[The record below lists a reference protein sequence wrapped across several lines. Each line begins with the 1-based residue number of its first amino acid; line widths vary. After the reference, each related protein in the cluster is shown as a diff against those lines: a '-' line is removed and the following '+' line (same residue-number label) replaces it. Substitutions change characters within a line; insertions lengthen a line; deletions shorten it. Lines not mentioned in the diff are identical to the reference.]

1 MAYGI
6 EVFNNNQTFQFGTNA
21 ETSLT
26 VVTSGSVATNANV
39 SLNTTTQ
46 ILCVRRANTGFIY
59 GTTTPGTSG
68 RWRNVSGV
76 TVDYIILE
84 KMTFRASNDSG
95 DYGIEIYN
103 SAGVLTFSSK
113 YTRGQAILSVYP
125 PGTLAST
132 SDLAPS
138 DHPAVYSG
146 DLTGV
151 YYGFGRM
158 VYDLTVTPYIKS
170 EVAYFDYTGNLIRS
184 VNVTGYP
191 IQGFGTVYVAYAN
204 VSSVITLKR
213 N

>member
-6 EVFNNNQTFQFGTNA
+6 EVFNNNQTFQFGTDT
-21 ETSLT
+21 ETGLT
-26 VVTSGSVATNANV
+26 VITSGSVATNANV

-46 ILCVRRANTGFIY
+46 IICVRRANTGFIY
-59 GTTTPGTSG
+59 GTTTPGSSG
-68 RWRNVSGV
+68 NWRNVSGV

-113 YTRGQAILSVYP
+113 YTRGQAILSVDP
-125 PGTLAST
+125 PGTLSST
-132 SDLAPS
+132 SDTVPG
-138 DHPAVYSG
+138 DHPVVYSG

-158 VYDLTVTPYIKS
+158 VYNLAVTPFIKS
-170 EVAYFDYTGNLIRS
+170 ECAYFDYTGNLIRS
-184 VNVTGYP
+184 VNITGYP
-191 IQGFGTVYVAYAN
+191 IPGFGTVYVPYPN
-204 VSSVITLKR
+204 MSSVITLKR